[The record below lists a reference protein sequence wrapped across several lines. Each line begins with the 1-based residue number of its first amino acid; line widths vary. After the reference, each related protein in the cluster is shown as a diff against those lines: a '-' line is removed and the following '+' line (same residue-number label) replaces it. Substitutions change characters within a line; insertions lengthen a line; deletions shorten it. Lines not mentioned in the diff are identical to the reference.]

1 MPSRVA
7 TDLGNE
13 GENRIGD
20 SHDQVTNELQ
30 LLQLVAIQASAWSR
44 CFQLAVDDDAREIIR
59 PSASNPASHADH
71 LMVAFRAATATRY
84 GQDLYCA

>member
-1 MPSRVA
+1 
-7 TDLGNE
+7 
-13 GENRIGD
+13 
-20 SHDQVTNELQ
+20 
-30 LLQLVAIQASAWSR
+30 
-44 CFQLAVDDDAREIIR
+44 LAVDDDAREIIR

>member
-30 LLQLVAIQASAWSR
+30 LLQLFAIQASAWSR
-44 CFQLAVDDDAREIIR
+44 CFQLAVDDDAGR
-59 PSASNPASHADH
+59 
-71 LMVAFRAATATRY
+71 
-84 GQDLYCA
+84 